1 MRGRMRVNMRLIS
14 NTLSDIAL
22 LRSAAVFTIRK
33 YSGIMKKHIYLVHSD
48 TEKDRNQGGDLEMK
62 EKFGYVIKV
71 DGKVVWEGR
80 NPKEKYF
87 EIREQN
93 PGKEIAIAWRT
104 TEKILVC

>member
-1 MRGRMRVNMRLIS
+1 MIQ
-14 NTLSDIAL
+14 
-22 LRSAAVFTIRK
+22 K
-33 YSGIMKKHIYLVHSD
+33 
-48 TEKDRNQGGDLEMK
+48 KDRNKGGDLEMK

-71 DGKVVWEGR
+71 DGRVVWEGR

>member
-1 MRGRMRVNMRLIS
+1 
-14 NTLSDIAL
+14 
-22 LRSAAVFTIRK
+22 
-33 YSGIMKKHIYLVHSD
+33 MKGS
-48 TEKDRNQGGDLEMK
+48 GDLEMA

-87 EIREQN
+87 DIRKQN

-104 TEKILVC
+104 KEKNMVLKLRLPLQTQTMFHPSLAGSVP